1 MSVCFVNLFY
11 LKNVSY
17 VCSFNRIDL
26 MKEEGG
32 GSVELIPGGREV
44 QVTSQNLFD
53 YIRRYTEYRLV
64 KAQEKALE
72 VSIPQNNS
80 HMNMYIILSIP

>member
-1 MSVCFVNLFY
+1 
-11 LKNVSY
+11 
-17 VCSFNRIDL
+17 

-44 QVTSQNLFD
+44 QVTSHNLFD
-53 YIRRYTEYRLV
+53 YIRRYTEYRLI

-72 VSIPQNNS
+72 VSIFSLFSTNIKNF
-80 HMNMYIILSIP
+80 